1 MKQNCIV
8 IFLLIA
14 FPRMYLVWVLAITI
28 VSLRN
33 VVN

>member
-14 FPRMYLVWVLAITI
+14 FLRMCLVWALAITI
-28 VSLRN
+28 VSLRSG
-33 VVN
+33 VN